1 MKVSQHFGLLYC
13 LMLLA
18 QVILSNFC
26 QLGPYVML
34 SILPAMILC
43 MPMSTGTIRCMLAA
57 FASGLCV
64 DWLSEGLVGINA
76 AALVPVALLRK
87 PIIRIFLGEDMIT
100 RGESFSFKKNGTIKI
115 SAALV
120 SALAIYIG
128 LYVFLDGAGTRPLW
142 FSLTKAGVSLACCF
156 ALSLIVMRH
165 LMPDDRKQEG
175 QR

>member
-64 DWLSEGLVGINA
+64 DWLSEGLVGLNA
-76 AALVPVALLRK
+76 AAL
-87 PIIRIFLGEDMIT
+87 
-100 RGESFSFKKNGTIKI
+100 
-115 SAALV
+115 
-120 SALAIYIG
+120 
-128 LYVFLDGAGTRPLW
+128 
-142 FSLTKAGVSLACCF
+142 
-156 ALSLIVMRH
+156 
-165 LMPDDRKQEG
+165 DRKST
-175 QR
+175 RLNSSH